1 MAEVTA
7 PLRMTPK
14 LRSMLAR
21 GLLPNTGRATASHR
35 GDV

>member
-21 GLLPNTGRATASHR
+21 GLLPNAGRATASHR
-35 GDV
+35 GDI

>member
-21 GLLPNTGRATASHR
+21 GLLPNAGRATASYR
-35 GDV
+35 DDI